1 MRWRGLEDSQQ
12 QTETGVPLSQRL
24 QERRKL
30 IEQYV
35 PAETQAL
42 TRQTVEELHA
52 SRMAEHVLA
61 PGTQM
66 PAFELPDHDGKPI
79 SSAELLSR
87 GRLVILFLRG
97 RWCPFCVAQV
107 EAMNEIAGQIRAAGG
122 ELVAISPQKVHQ
134 SSLMRD
140 QHHLIFPLLSD
151 AGNQVARQFGLVYR
165 VPEAQQKIYSR
176 TFVNLPFINGDSSW
190 ELPIPASF
198 VVERDGRILWASSNP
213 DYTERPEPGEILQAL
228 SS

>member
-12 QTETGVPLSQRL
+12 QAETGVPLRRRL
-24 QERRKL
+24 QERRQL

-35 PAETQAL
+35 PPETQAV
-42 TRQTVEELHA
+42 TRQTVDELQA
-52 SRMAEHVLA
+52 SGISQRVLA
-61 PGTQM
+61 PATRI
-66 PAFELPDHDGKPI
+66 PAFELPDHDGKPV

-87 GRLVILFLRG
+87 ARLVILFLRG

-107 EAMNEIAGQIRAAGG
+107 EAMNEVAGQIRQAGG
-122 ELVAISPQKVHQ
+122 EIIAISPQKVHQ

-140 QHHLIFPLLSD
+140 QHHLAFSLLSD
-151 AGNQVARQFGLVYR
+151 AGNQVARQFGLVYP

-176 TFVNLPFINGDSSW
+176 TFVNLPFINGDPSW
-190 ELPIPASF
+190 ELPVPASF
-198 VVERDGRILWASSNP
+198 VVERDGRILWSASSP